1 MVLII
6 SITTK
11 SLMDSLLDET
21 PLRMPTMKRRA

>member
-6 SITTK
+6 SITTM

-21 PLRMPTMKRRA
+21 LLRMPTMKRRA

>member
-21 PLRMPTMKRRA
+21 LLRMPTMKRRA